1 MSGGLKLY
9 GIGFGLYLINP
20 NTGVA
25 TRVTPSGRYV
35 SGDMYGD
42 LDFGSDG
49 QLRAATSVAGGNTS
63 NLYTIDTAAGIGQ
76 LVGPMG
82 ARISGLATLPGTST
96 SSAPVISTQP
106 ANISVNF
113 GQPASFTATVTGT
126 PPLTYQWRKDGLDI
140 AGATS
145 ATLTIVAPT
154 AAGNYTVV
162 VTNAAGAVTSA
173 TAVLTVNVPPS
184 ITTAPGNLTVTA
196 GQNAS
201 FAVGA
206 TGTPAPGYQW
216 RKDGVNIVGATGT
229 TLTLASVVP
238 TAAGNYTVVVTNP
251 AGSVASGAAVL
262 TVNVPPVV
270 TTAPRNLA
278 VSAGQNASFTVVA
291 IGTPAPSYQ
300 WRKDGVAIAGATGA
314 TLTLANA
321 TPTAA
326 GNYTVVVTNAAGSV
340 ASAAAVLTVNV
351 PPSITTS
358 PGNLAVTTGQNAS
371 FTVVATGTPAPG
383 YQWRKDGVDIAG
395 ATGATLTLTNVALT
409 AAGSYTVVV
418 TNVAG
423 SVTSA
428 AGTLTVP
435 FARLINLSILTS
447 LATAGDTFT
456 MGYVVGGSGTSGA
469 KPLVIR
475 AAGPS
480 LGALGLP
487 GTVDDPKIELFAGP
501 VKTGENDNWGG
512 SATIANAMAAVGA
525 FAYTGP
531 TSRDAAATLAVGSG
545 DNSVRVSAVGNGT
558 GAVIAEIYDATPDA
572 SFTGTTPRLVNVSVI
587 KEVGAGFTLGF
598 YVGGSGTRNVLV
610 RAIGPT
616 LGTAFGVSGA
626 VSDPQLTLY
635 SGQTAMAANDNWG
648 GGSAL
653 SSAFSSVGA
662 FVLPVTSR
670 DAATVASLGPGSY
683 TVQVSGVGGATGT
696 ILVEIYE
703 LP

>member
-395 ATGATLTLTNVALT
+395 ATGAT
-409 AAGSYTVVV
+409 
-418 TNVAG
+418 
-423 SVTSA
+423 
-428 AGTLTVP
+428 
-435 FARLINLSILTS
+435 
-447 LATAGDTFT
+447 
-456 MGYVVGGSGTSGA
+456 
-469 KPLVIR
+469 
-475 AAGPS
+475 
-480 LGALGLP
+480 
-487 GTVDDPKIELFAGP
+487 
-501 VKTGENDNWGG
+501 
-512 SATIANAMAAVGA
+512 NAH
-525 FAYTGP
+525 
-531 TSRDAAATLAVGSG
+531 S
-545 DNSVRVSAVGNGT
+545 
-558 GAVIAEIYDATPDA
+558 
-572 SFTGTTPRLVNVSVI
+572 
-587 KEVGAGFTLGF
+587 
-598 YVGGSGTRNVLV
+598 
-610 RAIGPT
+610 
-616 LGTAFGVSGA
+616 
-626 VSDPQLTLY
+626 
-635 SGQTAMAANDNWG
+635 
-648 GGSAL
+648 
-653 SSAFSSVGA
+653 
-662 FVLPVTSR
+662 
-670 DAATVASLGPGSY
+670 
-683 TVQVSGVGGATGT
+683 
-696 ILVEIYE
+696 
-703 LP
+703 